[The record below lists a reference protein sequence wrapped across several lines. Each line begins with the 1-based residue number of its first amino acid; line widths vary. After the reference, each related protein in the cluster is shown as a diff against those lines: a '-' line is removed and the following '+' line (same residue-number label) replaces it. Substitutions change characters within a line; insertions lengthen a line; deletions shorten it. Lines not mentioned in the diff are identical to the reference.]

1 MQKLRKL
8 DVAATAMYYGM
19 LKPLPIKFEHNVM
32 GKDKIIPAWY

>member
-1 MQKLRKL
+1 
-8 DVAATAMYYGM
+8 MYYGM